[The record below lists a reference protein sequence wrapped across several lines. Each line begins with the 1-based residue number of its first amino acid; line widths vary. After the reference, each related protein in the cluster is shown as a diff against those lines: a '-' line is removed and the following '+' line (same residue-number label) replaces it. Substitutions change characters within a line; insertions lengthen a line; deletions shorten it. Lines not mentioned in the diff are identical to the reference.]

1 MMFHRLWRASIWHP
15 EAIPRAERKYAIPLK
30 RVLFPVYDIAV
41 IFLGAFGILV
51 GFRAM
56 REAFPEP
63 GPSILYGVLLGAGI
77 ACLLGCCFPRL
88 WVMEITGKLIILTIL
103 AVVLISMLVA
113 ASSVSGY
120 TGLAVVPV
128 MVVMMLPP
136 LLRLWIL
143 WVGLSGRY
151 IPRKGGD
158 WNGLESRREE

>member
-1 MMFHRLWRASIWHP
+1 MVITGMLIILTILAVVLISMLVAASSVSGYKGLAVVPAMVVMMLP
-15 EAIPRAERKYAIPLK
+15 PL
-30 RVLFPVYDIAV
+30 LSPWL
-41 IFLGAFGILV
+41 LGV
-51 GFRAM
+51 GFRGS

-88 WVMEITGKLIILTIL
+88 WVIEITGKLIILTIL

-143 WVGLSGRY
+143 GVELSGRY
-151 IPRKGGD
+151 IPRTGAA
-158 WNGLESRREE
+158 WNG